1 MHRGNVV
8 FVNILVQ
15 GWVIGKWVFIIVL
28 LKQKKKGKF
37 SDHHNKVDFYSS

>member
-8 FVNILVQ
+8 FVNVLVQ

-28 LKQKKKGKF
+28 IKTKEKR
-37 SDHHNKVDFYSS
+37 KVFRSS